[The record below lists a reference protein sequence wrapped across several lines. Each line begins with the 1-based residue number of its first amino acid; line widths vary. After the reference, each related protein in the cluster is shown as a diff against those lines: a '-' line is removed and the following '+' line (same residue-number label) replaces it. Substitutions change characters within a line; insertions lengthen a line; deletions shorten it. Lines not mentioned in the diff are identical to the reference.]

1 MPPAQSKTSSK
12 TPSSALSR
20 HRIWDL
26 PTRTFHWALLL
37 CLVGAVV
44 SVKTGRMQAH
54 LVFGSSL
61 LALVLFRILWGF
73 AGSQT
78 SRFRSFLPRPKAV
91 LACLKAFFQKNSP
104 HIGHDALGG
113 LATLTL
119 LAILLVTSVVGMFA
133 NDEILFEGPLA
144 PLVSQTLSDNLT
156 FIHKQLVKVVIAL
169 VSLHI
174 AVVLFNLLYKKDDL
188 VSPMVFGKKDL
199 PPPLAR
205 QAKTLRFAPTAR
217 SVFCLLV
224 SAAVV
229 ASVVLL

>member
-1 MPPAQSKTSSK
+1 MTPAQS
-12 TPSSALSR
+12 PAPSR

-44 SVKTGRMQAH
+44 SVKIGEMQAH

-73 AGSQT
+73 FGSQT
-78 SRFRSFLPRPKAV
+78 SRFQSFLPYPKAL
-91 LACLKAFFQKNSP
+91 LACLKSFFRKNQP

-119 LAILLVTSVVGMFA
+119 LALFLAIPIVGLFS
-133 NDEILFEGPLA
+133 NDDLLFEGPLA
-144 PLVSQTLSDNLT
+144 HFVSKSLGNFLT
-156 FIHKQLVKVVIAL
+156 FVHVKLGDIAIVF

-174 AVVLFNLLYKKDDL
+174 AVILFNRFYKKDDL
-188 VSPMVFGKKDL
+188 ISPMLDGNKNL
-199 PPPLAR
+199 PPHLAR
-205 QAKTLRFAPTAR
+205 QAKTLRFVPHAR
-217 SVFCLLV
+217 AVLCFAFAV
-224 SAAVV
+224 AVV